1 MLYTS
6 LCIVRFN
13 PLVDISDVVSCL
25 TLITVAISGIF
36 AMYKWNKNLK
46 LKRAE
51 YIKTLV
57 DEVRSNDR
65 MAFDLFD
72 YNVEWYGSDFHQSV
86 IEKQIDYTLSFFSY
100 ICYLY
105 KQKIILQKEF
115 NYFKYELERILNN
128 SHFQNYIY
136 NLYHFSQRIN
146 QPISFVHL
154 FEYAK
159 KHKYFDNDFW
169 DKNSKKY
176 PHILNF

>member
-13 PLVDISDVVSCL
+13 SLVDISDVVSCL

-86 IEKQIDYTLSFFSY
+86 IEKQIDYTLSFFS
-100 ICYLY
+100 
-105 KQKIILQKEF
+105 
-115 NYFKYELERILNN
+115 
-128 SHFQNYIY
+128 
-136 NLYHFSQRIN
+136 
-146 QPISFVHL
+146 
-154 FEYAK
+154 
-159 KHKYFDNDFW
+159 
-169 DKNSKKY
+169 
-176 PHILNF
+176 

>member
-105 KQKIILQKEF
+105 KQKIILQTEF

-128 SHFQNYIY
+128 SHFRITFTIYIIF
-136 NLYHFSQRIN
+136 LKELIN
-146 QPISFVHL
+146 RYHL
-154 FEYAK
+154 FICL
-159 KHKYFDNDFW
+159 NMQ
-169 DKNSKKY
+169 KNISILITIFGIKIQKNI
-176 PHILNF
+176 HIF

>member
-1 MLYTS
+1 
-6 LCIVRFN
+6 
-13 PLVDISDVVSCL
+13 
-25 TLITVAISGIF
+25 
-36 AMYKWNKNLK
+36 MYKWNKNLK

-105 KQKIILQKEF
+105 KQKIILQTEF

-128 SHFQNYIY
+128 SHFQT
-136 NLYHFSQRIN
+136 
-146 QPISFVHL
+146 
-154 FEYAK
+154 
-159 KHKYFDNDFW
+159 
-169 DKNSKKY
+169 
-176 PHILNF
+176 